1 MCRDLRDSYYRRSY
15 LSSALFM
22 SAKLT
27 VVFFIVICFEIG
39 MLLVILPWLGF
50 PPWTENYLLI
60 AAVDKLQYNWL
71 ATVMKSGYLRGAV
84 TGLGLLN
91 IMLGIWEIV
100 NFNKTV
106 RRFQSEWQ
114 GEEIDNESIA
124 SARLPD
130 NRPEADAPT
139 PHE

>member
-1 MCRDLRDSYYRRSY
+1 
-15 LSSALFM
+15 M

-114 GEEIDNESIA
+114 GQEIDKQSPT

-130 NRPEADAPT
+130 NRPDPDASPRESRPAEPT
-139 PHE
+139 D

>member
-1 MCRDLRDSYYRRSY
+1 
-15 LSSALFM
+15 M

-39 MLLVILPWLGF
+39 TLLVILPWLGF

-71 ATVMKSGYLRGAV
+71 AAVMRSGYLRGAV

-106 RRFQSEWQ
+106 VRFQSEWQ
-114 GEEIDNESIA
+114 GEEIDNQSLT
-124 SARLPD
+124 SPRLSD
-130 NRPEADAPT
+130 HRPEADASHQEPRST
-139 PHE
+139 EQPD

>member
-1 MCRDLRDSYYRRSY
+1 
-15 LSSALFM
+15 M

-71 ATVMKSGYLRGAV
+71 GTVMKSGYLRGAV

-114 GEEIDNESIA
+114 GEEIDNESLA
-124 SARLPD
+124 YARLPD
-130 NRPEADAPT
+130 HRPAADASSQ
-139 PHE
+139 E

>member
-1 MCRDLRDSYYRRSY
+1 
-15 LSSALFM
+15 M

-71 ATVMKSGYLRGAV
+71 GTVMKSGYLRGAV

-114 GEEIDNESIA
+114 VQEIDKESLT

-130 NRPEADAPT
+130 NRPDPDAALRESRPAERT
-139 PHE
+139 D

>member
-1 MCRDLRDSYYRRSY
+1 
-15 LSSALFM
+15 M

-39 MLLVILPWLGF
+39 LLLMILPWLGF

-60 AAVDKLQYNWL
+60 AAVDKLQYDWL
-71 ATVMKSGYLRGAV
+71 AAVMKSGYLRGAV

-91 IMLGIWEIV
+91 VMLGISEIV

-114 GEEIDNESIA
+114 GEDIDKQSLA
-124 SARLPD
+124 SARLSD
-130 NRPEADAPT
+130 NRSDTDAFPQEPRST
-139 PHE
+139 DSPD

>member
-1 MCRDLRDSYYRRSY
+1 
-15 LSSALFM
+15 M

-114 GEEIDNESIA
+114 GKELDNESLA

-130 NRPEADAPT
+130 HRPEADASPQESRST
-139 PHE
+139 ERAD

>member
-1 MCRDLRDSYYRRSY
+1 
-15 LSSALFM
+15 M

-114 GEEIDNESIA
+114 GEEIDNDSIA
-124 SARLPD
+124 YARLLD
-130 NRPEADAPT
+130 NRPEADAPNPQEYRT
-139 PHE
+139 A

>member
-1 MCRDLRDSYYRRSY
+1 
-15 LSSALFM
+15 M

-71 ATVMKSGYLRGAV
+71 GTVMKSGYLRGAV
-84 TGLGLLN
+84 TGLGLIN

-100 NFNKTV
+100 NFNQTV

-114 GEEIDNESIA
+114 GKEIDKQPLA
-124 SARLPD
+124 SAGLPD
-130 NRPEADAPT
+130 NRPDADASPRESQPAERT
-139 PHE
+139 D